1 MLALLVL
8 VACSAP
14 PIGEETRPAPAGPA
28 AAPAA
33 KLRPG
38 VAIASRDAVAGPP
51 VPYETVTVP
60 AGSFTMGSLPS
71 QAGRDDD
78 EETHVVTVSR
88 PFLLGKGEVTQ
99 ALWGQVMAHDPSTAH
114 DPALPVNQVAWID
127 GVAFANALSK
137 RDGLAPAYVIA
148 GDEVTWDP
156 SANGWRLPTE
166 SEWEFAARGSPESVH
181 LYAGSS
187 VIEEVAWTK
196 STSGN
201 RVHAPCEKAPNQ
213 LGLCDMSGNVREW
226 TWDRYAPYPSMP
238 EVDPSG
244 PSSGLQRTLRGG
256 AYSDQLD
263 QARVSNRNRG
273 LPGVRFGVNGLRLAR
288 NAP

>member
-1 MLALLVL
+1 MLLLVALL
-8 VACSAP
+8 ACSGTVEP
-14 PIGEETRPAPAGPA
+14 TPAPDAKV
-28 AAPAA
+28 AAPATPA

-38 VAIASRDAVAGPP
+38 VAIAARDTVEGPP

-60 AGSFTMGSLPS
+60 AASFTMGSLPS

-78 EETHVVTVSR
+78 EETHVVTISR
-88 PFLLGKGEVTQ
+88 AFLLGKGEVTQ
-99 ALWGQVMAHDPSTAH
+99 ALWDQVMAHDPSTTP
-114 DPALPVNQVAWID
+114 DPTLPVNQVAWID
-127 GVAFANALSK
+127 AVAFANALSK
-137 RDGLAPAYVIA
+137 RDGFTPAYTIA
-148 GDEVTWDP
+148 GDDVTWDAT
-156 SANGWRLPTE
+156 ANGWRLPTE
-166 SEWEFAARGSPESVH
+166 TEWEFAARGSAESVH
-181 LYAGSS
+181 LYAGSG

-238 EVDPSG
+238 EVDPQG
-244 PSSGLQRTLRGG
+244 PASGLQRTLRGG

-273 LPGVRFGVNGLRLAR
+273 LPGVRFGVNGFRLAR